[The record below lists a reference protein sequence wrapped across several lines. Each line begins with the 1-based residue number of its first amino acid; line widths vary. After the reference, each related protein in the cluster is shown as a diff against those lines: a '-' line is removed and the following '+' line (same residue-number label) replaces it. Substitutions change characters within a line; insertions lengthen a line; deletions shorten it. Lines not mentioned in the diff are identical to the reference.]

1 MKLLFGT
8 FLLTVLLVLST
19 AVATAADADRPAGPA
34 RLDGEWKLD
43 WDRSDSFDPA
53 MKALEASWFLRKL
66 AGIAR
71 VVLEM
76 RAVAVPIN
84 CDDCVERITVTL
96 NTPISNKEVEAI
108 LDGEPRPGEDARG
121 RATVD
126 QYTWS
131 PEDGLRMVREL
142 ELPSGSQARM
152 VETRD
157 LGGDRDTLSSQLTV
171 WVDGSERASVKR
183 TFIRTSD

>member
-1 MKLLFGT
+1 MKMLFGT
-8 FLLTVLLVLST
+8 LLLTIAIILPST
-19 AVATAADADRPAGPA
+19 LATAADGPSGPA
-34 RLDGEWKLD
+34 RLDGNWKLD

-53 MKALEASWFLRKL
+53 MRALEASWFLRKL
-66 AGIAR
+66 AGVAR
-71 VVLEM
+71 VGLEM
-76 RAVAVPIN
+76 RAVAVPSN
-84 CDDCVERITVTL
+84 CDECAEKITVTL

-126 QYTWS
+126 RYTWS
-131 PEDGLRMVREL
+131 SEDGLEMIREL

-152 VETRD
+152 VEIRD
-157 LGGDRDTLSSQLTV
+157 LGEDPDTLSSQLTI

-183 TFIRTSD
+183 MFIRTSD

>member
-1 MKLLFGT
+1 MKMLFGT
-8 FLLTVLLVLST
+8 FLLTVTVILSS
-19 AVATAADADRPAGPA
+19 AFATAADAPPGPA
-34 RLDGEWKLD
+34 RLDGKWKLD

-66 AGIAR
+66 AGVAR
-71 VVLEM
+71 VGLEM
-76 RAVAVPIN
+76 RAVAIPSN
-84 CDDCVERITVTL
+84 CDECVERITVTL

-126 QYTWS
+126 RYTWS
-131 PEDGLRMVREL
+131 SEDGLEMIREL

-152 VETRD
+152 VESRD
-157 LGGDRDTLSSQLTV
+157 LGEDPDTLSSQLTV

>member
-1 MKLLFGT
+1 
-8 FLLTVLLVLST
+8 
-19 AVATAADADRPAGPA
+19 
-34 RLDGEWKLD
+34 
-43 WDRSDSFDPA
+43 

-66 AGIAR
+66 AGVAR
-71 VVLEM
+71 VGLEM
-76 RAVAVPIN
+76 RAVAVPSN
-84 CDDCVERITVTL
+84 CDECIERITVTL

-126 QYTWS
+126 RYTWS
-131 PEDGLRMVREL
+131 SKDGLEMIREL

-157 LGGDRDTLSSQLTV
+157 LGEDPDTLSSQLTV
-171 WVDGSERASVKR
+171 WVDGAERASVKR
-183 TFIRTSD
+183 MFIRTSD